1 MECLLQMF
9 VRLGRLRTMEQLYK
23 SDVSMMSLQLL
34 THFHIISAPLSL
46 SSPSS
51 IVNVLQSSSVHD
63 AVHTA
68 LPPGDG
74 LVGYCSGHPSF

>member
-9 VRLGRLRTMEQLYK
+9 VRLGQLRTMEQLYK

-34 THFHIISAPLSL
+34 LYIISAPLSL
-46 SSPSS
+46 SSLSS

-74 LVGYCSGHPSF
+74 VVGDRSGHPSF